1 MGNNLIEESLRSN
14 KRRSKDCPAQTP
26 QKRQL
31 KEPICSNQNC
41 QNKSNSNTFVTDL
54 TNVNRKEG
62 GPEQNSNSEESSSWL
77 SWFGF

>member
-14 KRRSKDCPAQTP
+14 KRRSKDCPAKTP

-31 KEPICSNQNC
+31 KEPLCSNQSC
-41 QNKSNSNTFVTDL
+41 QNNNSNTFVTDL
-54 TNVNRKEG
+54 TNVNRKEN